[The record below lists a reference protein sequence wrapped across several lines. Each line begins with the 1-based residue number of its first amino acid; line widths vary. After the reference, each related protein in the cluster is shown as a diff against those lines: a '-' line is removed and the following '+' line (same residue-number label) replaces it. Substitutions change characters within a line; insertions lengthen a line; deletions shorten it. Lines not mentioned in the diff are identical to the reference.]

1 METVLISEVINE
13 HKMLLDLSNNA
24 KMLEKNK
31 QFITEYAQTEFEY
44 FKLKKAK
51 VDIQNDFRTKLNFEK
66 YGDYN
71 SYTGL
76 SCLTEFI
83 ENKITKLNNKLLSLY
98 TSHFEVNYP
107 IVYTKQF
114 VIDLMLKN
122 AAKHDIEVEGINLNY
137 YIALRSGL
145 RPFTDDKFSIISE
158 DNFVIC
164 TKV

>member
-44 FKLKKAK
+44 FKLKKTK

-66 YGDYN
+66 YGEYN

-83 ENKITKLNNKLLSLY
+83 ENKLTKLNNKLLSLY

-122 AAKHDIEVEGINLNY
+122 AAENDIEFEGINVDY
-137 YIALRSGL
+137 YLALRAGL
-145 RPFTDDKFSIISE
+145 RPFTVDKFSTISE